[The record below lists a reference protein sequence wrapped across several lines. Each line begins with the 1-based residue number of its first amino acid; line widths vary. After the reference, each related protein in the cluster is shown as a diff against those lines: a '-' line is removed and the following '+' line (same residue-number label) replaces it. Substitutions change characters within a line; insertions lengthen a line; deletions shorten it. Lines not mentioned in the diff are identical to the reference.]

1 MIILLVERGLVLV
14 LATVALLLAIVSFRG
29 LVNLQDPISDIGI
42 IDQLSLLLGLHE
54 QSHVLVVST
63 NNYTTDVHLFTF
75 QKRLKDGAFF
85 LSHESVAHRDSLLI
99 QEMHQAKLQNR
110 CEEVLEACD
119 SVVPFTA
126 KKSNIPILLG
136 LPTASLR
143 KKKEERM
150 LVSGLHTCLST
161 SDYDYNKDGSIGM
174 ISPIKQIVMQWFAL
188 ALLNKGLPFR
198 RPKDT
203 PFIAETDEDNLYITY
218 ATGDYNRLSNAS
230 LIMHQKVL
238 VFGEIWD
245 LVTVKIPGLGVYT
258 SRQMVFTGGD
268 LGREMITSPCVNPV
282 VDRWWDYRGHNYH
295 IKGIKKSVE
304 EIKEKN
310 GPFAGKKVARPVA
323 NFDDC
328 HAVVQN
334 YVKRHLGKEFD
345 YLIKDIRK
353 RKVYIRGNIFVK
365 CSERGLTD
373 PFKGGA
379 VKMKQ
384 FMDSLKHA
392 CKVPNTEQPYACV
405 DMMVM
410 GVFMENVFGLHK
422 SSVLY
427 TPHKVEER
435 HMTGDWQVTAALSVY
450 QNGLIGF

>member
-1 MIILLVERGLVLV
+1 MVLLFVERGLVLI

-29 LVNLQDPISDIGI
+29 LVNLQDPMSEIGL

-54 QSHVLVVST
+54 QSHVIIVST
-63 NNYTTDVHLFTF
+63 NNYSTDVHMFTF

-85 LSHESVAHRDSLLI
+85 LSQEAVVHTDSLLI
-99 QEMHQAKLQNR
+99 HDVHQAKLQNK
-110 CEEVLEACD
+110 CEGVLEACD

-126 KKSNIPILLG
+126 KKANIPLLLG
-136 LPTASLR
+136 LPPLSYSS
-143 KKKEERM
+143 KKEERM
-150 LVSGLHTCLST
+150 LVSGLHTCLSS
-161 SDYDYNKDGSIGM
+161 SDYDYIKDGSIGL
-174 ISPIKQIVMQWFAL
+174 ISPHKHNVMQWFAL
-188 ALLNKGLPFR
+188 ALLGKGLPFR

-203 PFIAETDEDNLYITY
+203 PLVAETDDNNLYITY
-218 ATGDYNRLSNAS
+218 ATGDITRLPNSS
-230 LIMHQKVL
+230 ITMHQKVS
-238 VFGEIWD
+238 VFGESWD
-245 LVTVKIPGLGVYT
+245 LVTIKIPGLGVFS
-258 SRQMVFTGGD
+258 SRQMVFTGGE
-268 LGREMITSPCVNPV
+268 LNKEMIDSPCVNPV
-282 VDRWWDYRGHNYH
+282 VDRWWEFKGHNYH

-328 HAVVQN
+328 HAVVQG
-334 YVKRHLGKEFD
+334 YVKRNLVKGYDFI
-345 YLIKDIRK
+345 IKDLRK
-353 RKVYIRGNIFVK
+353 RKVYVRGNIFIK

-373 PFKGGA
+373 PFKGGS
-379 VKMKQ
+379 VKMKA

-422 SSVLY
+422 SSVLH
-427 TPHKVEER
+427 TVHKVK
-435 HMTGDWQVTAALSVY
+435 
-450 QNGLIGF
+450 LIILE